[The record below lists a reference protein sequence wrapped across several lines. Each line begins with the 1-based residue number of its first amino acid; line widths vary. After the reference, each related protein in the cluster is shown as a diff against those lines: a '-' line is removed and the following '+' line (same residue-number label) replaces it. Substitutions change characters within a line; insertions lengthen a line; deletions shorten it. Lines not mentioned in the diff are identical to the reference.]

1 MESGDKRE
9 CCCSAAFIIVF
20 IMVLK
25 WGWDLDFIS
34 MIFAGLLY
42 LMIATPV
49 LVLFNNKFNRNS
61 ENNYSKPIE
70 KSNLQDKSEHHNSYL
85 TKKNKNCFV

>member
-49 LVLFNNKFNRNS
+49 
-61 ENNYSKPIE
+61 YSYCLIISSIVIQKTIIQ
-70 KSNLQDKSEHHNSYL
+70 NLLKI
-85 TKKNKNCFV
+85 